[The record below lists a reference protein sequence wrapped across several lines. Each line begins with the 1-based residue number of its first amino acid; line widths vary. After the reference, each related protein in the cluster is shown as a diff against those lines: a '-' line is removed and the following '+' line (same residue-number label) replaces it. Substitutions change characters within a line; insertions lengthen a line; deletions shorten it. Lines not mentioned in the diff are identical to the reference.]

1 MQETLLDDV
10 RSRGFSQ
17 TPARRRRNA
26 AGYGLFA
33 LLIAAAPSIATDLT
47 WFDRDRLSPQARE
60 LMTIL
65 QDAESYGLQREDY
78 ELGLVEH
85 ERQLVLANRGIDAD
99 VRWRV
104 DAALTAAAARFLDDV
119 HDGRI
124 SPREVGFDLPSPER
138 KFDAAQA
145 ARELARA
152 RDVGAAIAAL
162 EPRPAPYA
170 LLKQALR
177 RYRELAKQGDLQDL
191 PALPKRSVKPGEDY
205 AGAPQL
211 RKLLIALGDLDI
223 ESAREH
229 TREQTD
235 DALIDEALV
244 EALRNFQGRH
254 GLEPDG
260 VLGPRTYAALTV
272 PLQRRVRQIELT
284 LERWRWTNAL
294 PRPDIVVNIPQFFL
308 FALPRPGSA
317 DSTVLEMPVIVGR
330 DAPHTRTP
338 VFMSEIRQVIFQ
350 PFWDVPASITRR
362 ELLPL
367 IRRDPSYLER
377 HQMEIVR
384 GAGDNAKPVAPSPE
398 ALADLEAGRLRLRQ
412 RPGTGNALGSVK
424 FVSPNPYN
432 VYLHATPH
440 VDLFERTTRAFSH
453 GCIRVSQPAALA
465 AYVLENAAEKWT
477 LEAIEAAICDPKT
490 RRVSLATPVRVMM
503 FYGTAVASRSRGVLF
518 FEDIYGHDRVLE
530 SRLRARR

>member
-1 MQETLLDDV
+1 RGRIVSSLDADHGDRLHGAPSSTLAQYRTNARALHYAKTAIGGEATKRNGYSLRAKANTRETMQETLLDDV

-177 RYRELAKQGDLQDL
+177 RYRELAKQGDLHDL
-191 PALPKRSVKPGEDY
+191 PALRKRPAKPGEDY

-223 ESAREH
+223 ESAR
-229 TREQTD
+229 
-235 DALIDEALV
+235 
-244 EALRNFQGRH
+244 
-254 GLEPDG
+254 
-260 VLGPRTYAALTV
+260 
-272 PLQRRVRQIELT
+272 
-284 LERWRWTNAL
+284 
-294 PRPDIVVNIPQFFL
+294 
-308 FALPRPGSA
+308 
-317 DSTVLEMPVIVGR
+317 
-330 DAPHTRTP
+330 
-338 VFMSEIRQVIFQ
+338 
-350 PFWDVPASITRR
+350 
-362 ELLPL
+362 
-367 IRRDPSYLER
+367 
-377 HQMEIVR
+377 
-384 GAGDNAKPVAPSPE
+384 
-398 ALADLEAGRLRLRQ
+398 
-412 RPGTGNALGSVK
+412 
-424 FVSPNPYN
+424 
-432 VYLHATPH
+432 
-440 VDLFERTTRAFSH
+440 
-453 GCIRVSQPAALA
+453 
-465 AYVLENAAEKWT
+465 
-477 LEAIEAAICDPKT
+477 
-490 RRVSLATPVRVMM
+490 
-503 FYGTAVASRSRGVLF
+503 
-518 FEDIYGHDRVLE
+518 
-530 SRLRARR
+530 